1 MAAVLTCGAAAL
13 GHERLVPWFPD
24 IPRGSLHDLAPFW
37 HDLFVRF

>member
-13 GHERLVPWFPD
+13 GHERLAPWFPD
-24 IPRGSLHDLAPFW
+24 TPRGFLHGLAPFW